1 MELHRKS
8 RETIINWYKEDKN
21 ALLVRGARQVGK
33 THLIRSVLNELHC
46 DWLEINLIEKPEA
59 ISVLESVKS
68 VDDMIIGLST
78 ISGHTLKKGE
88 TVLFIDEVQK
98 YKDMVTKIKFLV
110 DEGSFRYILSGSL
123 LGIELTNLES
133 APVGYMNIL
142 DMYPLDF
149 EEFLQISNI
158 DEDTLSYLEQNFIDK
173 TAVMDAVHDKM
184 MEMFRR
190 YLVVGGMPAAVSAFA
205 ETSDLN
211 KVVEIHNNIL
221 SLYKMDFTQYEE
233 NEKKLLITQV
243 YDLIPAELQKQNR
256 RFIVTDLKKGLRFD
270 RMENT
275 FLWLEKSGVAI
286 GTYNV
291 SAPCLPLLINEK
303 QSLFK
308 LFLADV
314 GLLTTIYG
322 MHTKAMILQ
331 KDNKLNAGGIYENAI
346 AQELKSKGYKT
357 YYYNSNK
364 NGELD
369 FLIESNGHVLPLEIK
384 SGKKYTIHSA
394 LNKSIECEEYD
405 IQEGIVLA
413 DCNVSSN
420 GRIQYLPIYMIMF
433 MKNDTET
440 INLDPIV
447 F

>member
-8 RETIINWYKEDKN
+8 RETIKKWYWEDKN
-21 ALLVRGARQVGK
+21 ALLIRGARQVGK
-33 THLIRSVLNELHC
+33 THLIRSVLTELRC
-46 DWLEINLIEKPEA
+46 DYLEINLIETPEA
-59 ISVLESVKS
+59 VSIFENIKT
-68 VDDMIIGLST
+68 VDDMILGLST
-78 ISGHTLKKGE
+78 VSNHALIKGKS
-88 TVLFIDEVQK
+88 VIFIDEVQK
-98 YKDMVTKIKFLV
+98 CKEMVTKIKFLV

-158 DEDTLSYLEQNFIDK
+158 NADTLSYLEQSFNDK
-173 TAVMDAVHDKM
+173 TAVMDAVHEKM

-233 NEKKLLITQV
+233 NEKKLLISQV
-243 YDLIPAELQKQNR
+243 YDLIPVELQKQNR

-275 FLWLEKSGVAI
+275 FLWLEKFGVAI

-291 SAPCLPLLINEK
+291 SAPCLPLLINKK
-303 QSLFK
+303 QRL
-308 LFLADV
+308 
-314 GLLTTIYG
+314 
-322 MHTKAMILQ
+322 
-331 KDNKLNAGGIYENAI
+331 
-346 AQELKSKGYKT
+346 
-357 YYYNSNK
+357 
-364 NGELD
+364 
-369 FLIESNGHVLPLEIK
+369 
-384 SGKKYTIHSA
+384 
-394 LNKSIECEEYD
+394 
-405 IQEGIVLA
+405 
-413 DCNVSSN
+413 
-420 GRIQYLPIYMIMF
+420 
-433 MKNDTET
+433 
-440 INLDPIV
+440 
-447 F
+447 